1 MTCGDNIYY
10 CNGDGNS
17 FDDAS
22 DDITTNS
29 DFTTHETLHSEL
41 NVH

>member
-1 MTCGDNIYY
+1 MTRGDNIYD

-17 FDDAS
+17 SDDAG
-22 DDITTNS
+22 DDVTINS
-29 DFTTHETLHSEL
+29 DLTTHETLQSEL